1 MVIVRVRACQCPAN
15 CLLQVYACGW
25 GRVKACKAGPQKGPQ
40 AYQTRRQVWFGLGA
54 NVSLLF
60 TEFSLIQSVW
70 VQVWFQIPTVQQSSA
85 QLSRAMA
92 AAAWQLAKH
101 CEHSK
106 WSLKNFIDNFTL
118 GKTCSSQWFSA
129 TPYVNQQLNSLG
141 LSDDC
146 TEAGHIIF
154 RDKYQCSK
162 WSVRRFYVDV
172 DSGETIVLMCHWD
185 FAEALIARPIKD
197 LTTVVVLERPQ
208 VPMFSAMDDIVAHVR
223 VGPAGVSS
231 SFTVSVKAS
240 DSLRYFSDFILHQLR
255 LQRFSEPD
263 LQTYNAKSHT
273 GGLKFH
279 EMGCRTIGH
288 LLFTQCDDEMQ
299 ASAVVEDTD
308 V

>member
-1 MVIVRVRACQCPAN
+1 M
-15 CLLQVYACGW
+15 
-25 GRVKACKAGPQKGPQ
+25 
-40 AYQTRRQVWFGLGA
+40 
-54 NVSLLF
+54 
-60 TEFSLIQSVW
+60 
-70 VQVWFQIPTVQQSSA
+70 QQSSA

-92 AAAWQLAKH
+92 TWQLAKH

-118 GKTCSSQWFSA
+118 DKTCSSDWFSA

-162 WSVRRFYVDV
+162 WSVRRFYVDL
-172 DSGETIVLMCHWD
+172 DSSETIVLMCHWD

-197 LTTVVVLERPQ
+197 LSTVVVLERPQ
-208 VPMFSAMDDIVAHVR
+208 VPMFSTMDDIVAEVR
-223 VGPAGVSS
+223 VGPAGVSK

-240 DSLRYFSDFILHQLR
+240 DSLRHFSDFILHQLR
-255 LQRFSEPD
+255 LAQFSEPD
-263 LQTYNAKSHT
+263 LQTYTVALYS

-279 EMGCRTIGH
+279 EMGGKTVGH
-288 LLFTQCDDEMQ
+288 LLLTQCDDEMQ
-299 ASAVVEDTD
+299 ASVVVEDQD